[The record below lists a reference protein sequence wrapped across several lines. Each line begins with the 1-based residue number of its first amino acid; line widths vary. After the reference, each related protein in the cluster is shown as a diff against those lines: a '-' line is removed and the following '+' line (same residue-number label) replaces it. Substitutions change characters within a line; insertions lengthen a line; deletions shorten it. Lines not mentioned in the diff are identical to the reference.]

1 MASYLRCSYMFVIC
15 TYVGISWESLE
26 EWKEFLWL
34 AIPGLFMVCA
44 EWWAFEIGTFVTG
57 SVSGTQLAAYNITLD
72 LLSSG
77 CVVSIAIK

>member
-1 MASYLRCSYMFVIC
+1 MH

-77 CVVSIAIK
+77 CVVSIAMYVYFI